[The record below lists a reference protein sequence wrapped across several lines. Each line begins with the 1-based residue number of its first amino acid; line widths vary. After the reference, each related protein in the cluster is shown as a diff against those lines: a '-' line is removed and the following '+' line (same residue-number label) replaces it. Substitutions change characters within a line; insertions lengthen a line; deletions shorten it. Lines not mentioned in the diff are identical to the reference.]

1 MMMWKRGTLVLLFLL
16 AGCNEPSPQ
25 DKPGQLLYVAPY
37 GSACIGVGVMEC
49 LRVKHEADANWEL
62 FYNHVE
68 GFTYEEGFQYTLRV
82 KVENVESPPADGS
95 SLRYTL
101 LEVVEKTPV
110 NP

>member
-1 MMMWKRGTLVLLFLL
+1 MMWKCGMLALLFLL
-16 AGCNEPSPQ
+16 AGCGEPAPQ

-37 GSACIGVGVMEC
+37 GTACIGVGVMEC
-49 LRVKHEADANWEL
+49 LRVKEEGDANWQL
-62 FYNHVE
+62 FYNHIDGFAYKE
-68 GFTYEEGFQYTLRV
+68 GFEYTLRV
-82 KVENVESPPADGS
+82 KVEAVDAPPADGS

>member
-1 MMMWKRGTLVLLFLL
+1 MMWKRGMLALLFLL
-16 AGCNEPSPQ
+16 AACGEPTPQ

-37 GSACIGVGVMEC
+37 GTACIGVVAMEC
-49 LRVKHEADANWEL
+49 LRVKEEGEANWQL
-62 FYNHVE
+62 FYNHIE
-68 GFTYEEGFQYTLRV
+68 GFAYEEGFQYTLRV
-82 KVENVESPPADGS
+82 KVEEVASPPADGS